1 MRRREFIA
9 VVALVAVRPLTANAQ
24 QSPRVYRV
32 GYLLLASRAPLE
44 PFLDAFEKTLYDLSY
59 IQGKNLII
67 EYPSAEGR
75 LDRLDDVAREL
86 VRLNV
91 DVIVTALNQ
100 GIAAAKRATAT
111 IPVVMVYGS
120 DPVGMGFIASLER
133 PGGNI
138 TGCAYE
144 AAPEI
149 YGKNLEFLKEVA
161 PTASRVG
168 LIWNPDYPGNLP
180 IVNAIRGAGQRLGLI
195 LQSAEV
201 RTPDAFESA
210 FALMLQARV
219 EAFIVVGDPLTFVHR
234 NQIVDFAAQHRLPAI
249 GPWDEFVEAGGL
261 MSYGPNLK
269 DYWQRAAIYVAKIF
283 KGAKPADLPVE
294 EPTKFELVIN
304 VKTATLLDLTV
315 PSSLLAQAD
324 EVIE

>member
-1 MRRREFIA
+1 
-9 VVALVAVRPLTANAQ
+9 VTAKAQ
-24 QSPRVYRV
+24 QRPRVYRV
-32 GYLLLASRAPLE
+32 GYLLVASRAPLAS
-44 PFLDAFEKTLYDLSY
+44 FLDAFEKSLHDLGY

-100 GIAAAKRATAT
+100 GIAAAKRATVT
-111 IPVVMVYGS
+111 IPIVMVYGS

-138 TGCAYE
+138 TGSAYE

-149 YGKNLEFLKEVA
+149 YGKDVEFLKEVV

-168 LIWNPDYPGNLP
+168 FVWNPDYPGNMPL
-180 IVNAIRGAGQRLGLI
+180 VKALRAAGERLGLMI
-195 LQSAEV
+195 QSADV
-201 RTPDAFESA
+201 RTSDAFESA
-210 FALMLQARV
+210 FALILERRV

-249 GPWDEFVEAGGL
+249 GPWSEFVDAGGL
-261 MSYGPNLK
+261 MSYGTNLK
-269 DYWQRAAIYVAKIF
+269 DYWRRAASYVDRIF
-283 KGAKPADLPVE
+283 TGAKPADLPVE

-304 VKTATLLDLTV
+304 LKTAKALGLTV
-315 PSSLLAQAD
+315 PPSLLAQAD